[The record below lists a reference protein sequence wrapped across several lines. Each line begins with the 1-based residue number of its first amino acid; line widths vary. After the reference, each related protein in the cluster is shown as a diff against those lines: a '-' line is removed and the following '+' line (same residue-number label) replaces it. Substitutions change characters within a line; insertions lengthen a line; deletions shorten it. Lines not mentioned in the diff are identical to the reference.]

1 MVFCPGNI
9 APAAT
14 RSPVSEG
21 TWGVKE
27 QEEES
32 SPTVTM
38 VLTGGPMALSQTP
51 EGQGT
56 GRGPERTAS
65 EPSTALSAGGIAASR
80 RECPSEAPELGT
92 EASNPQEVD
101 RTRPVGAQ
109 QGAGEGTPSGREGG
123 NHSIQGPRKS
133 GDSGLHT
140 GSRATAEVRVCQAV
154 G

>member
-21 TWGVKE
+21 TWGGKE

-32 SPTVTM
+32 SPTATT

-65 EPSTALSAGGIAASR
+65 EPSTALSAGGVAASR
-80 RECPSEAPELGT
+80 RECSSETPELGT
-92 EASNPQEVD
+92 AASNPQEVD
-101 RTRPVGAQ
+101 RTRPGGARH
-109 QGAGEGTPSGREGG
+109 GAEGTPSGREGG
-123 NHSIQGPRKS
+123 NPHNQGPRKS